1 MAVSPVHI
9 GMVNLCVCWK
19 GGREVML
26 YNSGWPGI
34 YYVVHVAQ
42 NLGQSSCFSLLM
54 PGITDMCQVS
64 GWYVTLKAIA
74 IQTEYLRDFNLS

>member
-9 GMVNLCVCWK
+9 GMVNLCVCWR

-34 YYVVHVAQ
+34 YYVVHVA
-42 NLGQSSCFSLLM
+42 
-54 PGITDMCQVS
+54 
-64 GWYVTLKAIA
+64 
-74 IQTEYLRDFNLS
+74 